1 MLQGKLGIIFGVAN
15 YRSIAWAIAQALA
28 RNGMRLAFTY
38 QGERLKPNVEE
49 LAATLQGSLVLP
61 CDVTRDE
68 EVGQVFE
75 TVDKEFGGLDC
86 LVHAVAFARKEDLDG
101 SFVKTSREGFQV
113 ALDVSSYSL
122 VSLAQGAAPL
132 MGKRGGGSIIA
143 LSYLGGVRVVPN
155 YNVMGVAKA
164 ALEMSIRYLASD
176 LGPQGI
182 RVNGIS
188 AGPIKTLAAKGI
200 AGFSTILDHVAQKA
214 PLRRNTEIEEVAD
227 TALFLASPL
236 SRGVTANVI
245 YVDSGYQVMGM

>member
-15 YRSIAWAIAQALA
+15 HRSIAWAIAQALA

-38 QGERLKPNVEE
+38 QGERLKENVET

-61 CDVTRDE
+61 CDVTRDD
-68 EVGQVFE
+68 EVRQVFE
-75 TVDKEFGGLDC
+75 AVDKEFGGLDC
-86 LVHAVAFARKEDLDG
+86 LVHAVAFAKKEDLDG
-101 SFVKTSREGFQV
+101 EFVKTSREGFRL

-122 VSLAQGAAPL
+122 VAMAQGAAPL
-132 MGKRGGGSIIA
+132 MAKRGGGSIIA

-200 AGFSTILDHVAQKA
+200 SGFSTILDHVAQKA
-214 PLRRNTEIEEVAD
+214 PLRRNTDIEEVGD